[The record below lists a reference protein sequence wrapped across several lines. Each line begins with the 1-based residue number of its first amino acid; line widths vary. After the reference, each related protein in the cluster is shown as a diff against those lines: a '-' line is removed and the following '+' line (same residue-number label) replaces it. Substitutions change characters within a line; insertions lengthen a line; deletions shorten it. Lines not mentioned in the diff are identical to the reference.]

1 MSNGKKNFFYIAS
14 LKTVTNMSCLRSS
27 SHSSTNS

>member
-1 MSNGKKNFFYIAS
+1 MFNGKKNFLYFAF
-14 LKTVTNMSCLRSS
+14 LKNVANMSCVRSS

>member
-1 MSNGKKNFFYIAS
+1 MVKNFLYIAS
-14 LKTVTNMSCLRSS
+14 LKNFTNMSCLHSS